1 MLQHV
6 NITQDQDT
14 IIVLEFFWLV
24 VLVFV
29 PKYEPPRNY
38 VSVHNLSSYLAYH
51 TKSEAPGSVANAGE
65 LGPDDV
71 TSTQHDNSFNLN

>member
-14 IIVLEFFWLV
+14 IQGLYIVLEFFWLV

-51 TKSEAPGSVANAGE
+51 TKSETPGSMANAGE

-71 TSTQHDNSFNLN
+71 TSTRQLI